1 MVKKA
6 EDAIADHLVQWIIP
20 RSTFGAASESA
31 GSNVPVLDPLAAENT
46 WINTFYADWEYS
58 SPHLWQTLHRF
69 KWETWR
75 QRDSEVEFLRDASDE
90 AGDSVVAFDP
100 LGPEGRNGR
109 RTSGFVGL
117 INKIEYVFSWRSLS
131 LRPKFKSE
139 FLREVPFSRAFDERR
154 SWDGIFFFV
163 GSIPVLETTEFEFGL
178 EQRSF
183 FDLEG
188 EDELEAGLFTGDFRG
203 SVLALQL
210 TNISQYL
217 GYELTTQVGIRLDR
231 RSIEVVDRSREIETS
246 GLSFLSIIAGLK

>member
-1 MVKKA
+1 M
-6 EDAIADHLVQWIIP
+6 
-20 RSTFGAASESA
+20 
-31 GSNVPVLDPLAAENT
+31 
-46 WINTFYADWEYS
+46 
-58 SPHLWQTLHRF
+58 WQTLHRF

-90 AGDSVVAFDP
+90 AGDSAVAFDP

-188 EDELEAGLFTGDFRG
+188 EDELAVGLFTGDFRG

>member
-1 MVKKA
+1 M
-6 EDAIADHLVQWIIP
+6 
-20 RSTFGAASESA
+20 
-31 GSNVPVLDPLAAENT
+31 PVLDPLAAENT

-69 KWETWR
+69 KWEAWH

-154 SWDGIFFFV
+154 SWDGLFFFV

-188 EDELEAGLFTGDFRG
+188 EDELEEGLFTGDFRG

>member
-1 MVKKA
+1 M
-6 EDAIADHLVQWIIP
+6 
-20 RSTFGAASESA
+20 
-31 GSNVPVLDPLAAENT
+31 
-46 WINTFYADWEYS
+46 
-58 SPHLWQTLHRF
+58 
-69 KWETWR
+69 
-75 QRDSEVEFLRDASDE
+75 
-90 AGDSVVAFDP
+90 VAFDP

-188 EDELEAGLFTGDFRG
+188 EDELAAGLFTGDFRG

-231 RSIEVVDRSREIETS
+231 RSIEVVDRSRKS
-246 GLSFLSIIAGLK
+246 RPRA